1 MQFRTMYHYRDETLH
16 QGIIFE
22 EPSMTDQSQY
32 KDTDINNIVKR
43 FEVTGLLDSPGAVD
57 YTTLKYGDATLLPDY
72 QTALDLVNGVQE
84 EFATLPSEIREKF
97 GHDPMN
103 LVEALGDPNKR
114 TMLQDI
120 GLISKYTPQDT
131 QVAIQNPNP
140 ILKDEVPTKDNKI
153 SS

>member
-1 MQFRTMYHYRDETLH
+1 MEFRTMYKHRDETLH
-16 QGIIFE
+16 QGIVFD

-43 FEVTGLLDSPGAVD
+43 FQVTGLLDSPGAVD

-97 GHDPMN
+97 GHDPMQ

-120 GLISKYTPQDT
+120 GLLAKDDPDNKQI
-131 QVAIQNPNP
+131 AIQNPKP
-140 ILKDEVPTKDNKI
+140 ILKEEV
-153 SS
+153 